1 MDYSGCKKNP
11 IPHGIEN
18 RKNLTMPQ
26 LLLQGFPVGAS
37 RINEWVSILE
47 KDGQVT
53 YFIGADSFFGHPSG
67 DEIGQRLALTQLI
80 ENGQVRPCEVEA
92 SDLGIAHRTLMRWIR
107 QNRTGGP
114 GSFCVRRKGRGGAVM
129 SSGKVAE
136 CGRLLAEGYTVPE
149 AARQAGVNES
159 TLRKAVG
166 GGRVV
171 RTRTAQH
178 SRPAVPAAT
187 KSDRSREDAKAAEG
201 LGTAC
206 TRADER
212 MAAAIGMADGIATR
226 FEPCVDVQMGGLLA
240 GLPALCANGLLGGLD
255 KYLSLPRGGIYSVMH
270 LLIVTGFM
278 GLGRIRRPEGLR
290 HVPPGELGKVSGLDR
305 VPEVRTLRCKIRQMA
320 QNSDLEEWRTDLLR
334 SWMADDPDE
343 AGYLYMDGHVRVY
356 HGKEANL
363 SRRYV
368 ARQKLCL
375 RGTTDYWINDAIGRP
390 FFVVYKPVTEG
401 LGATLVDDVLPRV
414 MDVVPGQPTEAEL
427 AADPLLHRFV
437 VVFDREGSTHS
448 LLSKLWS
455 RRVAAITYRKAV
467 DDAWPESEFAEF
479 EVPVPG
485 GGTTRMKL
493 ASRESTIDADKQ
505 SLPVLEVRR
514 LTRTGHQTS
523 IVTTARTL
531 SAPVVAGRM
540 FARWCQENFFKYLKE
555 HFDLDGLVEYGAE
568 ELPGTAQV
576 VNPAWRHLDTEIK
589 NKRRKIKD
597 LHAAMGR
604 TAIENDGKVL
614 HLQAE
619 RLEEIQLLQTDIDQM
634 KRTRRQTPRKVA
646 ISTLPESD
654 RPTRLRPLCKML
666 TDTIKMI
673 AYRAETAL
681 VALLR
686 PHLAKEDE
694 ARALIRELFVSAAD
708 LHPDDKEKTLTVKI
722 HRMACPA
729 HDKAISALLS
739 ELTNMA
745 FIHPETGTR
754 MIYELA

>member
-1 MDYSGCKKNP
+1 
-11 IPHGIEN
+11 
-18 RKNLTMPQ
+18 MPQ

-37 RINEWVSILE
+37 RINELASILE
-47 KDGQVT
+47 KDDYVT
-53 YFIGADSFFGHPSG
+53 YFIGADSYFGHPPG
-67 DEIGQRLALTQLI
+67 DAIGRQIAITQLV
-80 ENGQVRPCEVEA
+80 ENGYVRPCEIEA
-92 SDLGIAHRTLMRWIR
+92 SDLGIAHRTLMRWIV
-107 QNRTGGP
+107 QSRTRGL
-114 GSFCVRRKGRGGAVM
+114 GSFCERRKGRGGAVM
-129 SSGKVAE
+129 KPAKITE
-136 CGRLLAEGYTVPE
+136 CSRLLAEGYTVPE
-149 AARQAGVNES
+149 TARQAGVNES
-159 TLRKAVG
+159 TLRKAIAA
-166 GGRVV
+166 GRVV
-171 RTRTAQH
+171 RPGAAQQ
-178 SRPAVPAAT
+178 SRPEEPVTT
-187 KSDRSREDAKAAEG
+187 KSERSRRDAQAAEG

-212 MAAAIGMADGIATR
+212 MAAAIGMAEGIATR
-226 FEPCVDVQMGGLLA
+226 FEPCGDVQMGGLLA
-240 GLPALCANGLLGGLD
+240 GLPALCANGLLTGLD
-255 KYLSLPRGGIYSVMH
+255 KYLSLPGGIYNEMH
-270 LLIVTGFM
+270 LLIIMGFM

-290 HVPPGELGKVSGLDR
+290 HVPPGELGKVCGLDR
-305 VPEVRTLRCKIRQMA
+305 VPEVRTLRAKTREMA
-320 QNSDLEEWRTDLLR
+320 QNSDLEGWRTDLLR

-356 HGKEANL
+356 HGLEANL
-363 SRRYV
+363 PRRYV

-375 RGTTDYWINDAIGRP
+375 RGTTDYWINDAIGQP
-390 FFVVYKPVTEG
+390 FFVVYKPVTDG
-401 LGATLVDDVLPRV
+401 LGAALLEDVLPRV
-414 MDVVPGQPTEAEL
+414 LDVVPGQPTAAEL

-448 LLSKLWS
+448 LLSKLWAQ
-455 RRVAAITYRKAV
+455 RVAAITYRKAV
-467 DDAWPESEFAEF
+467 EDRWPESEFAEV

-485 GGTTRMKL
+485 GGTTWMKI

-514 LTRTGHQTS
+514 LTRTGHQTA

-568 ELPGTAQV
+568 ALPGTVQV
-576 VNPAWRHLDTEIK
+576 VNPAWRRLDIEIK
-589 NKRRKIKD
+589 NKRKKIKD
-597 LHAAMGR
+597 LHADMGR
-604 TAIENDGKVL
+604 MAMESEGKIL

-619 RLEEIQLLQTDIDQM
+619 RLEAIQLLQADIDQM
-634 KRTRRQTPRKVA
+634 KRTRRETPRKVA
-646 ISTLPESD
+646 ISTLPEAE

-673 AYRAETAL
+673 AYRAETSL

-686 PHLAKEDE
+686 PHLSKEDE

-708 LHPDDKEKTLTVKI
+708 LRPDDKEKTLTVKI

-729 HDKAISALLS
+729 HDKAIAALLV
-739 ELTNMA
+739 ELTNLA
-745 FIHPETGTR
+745 FVHPETGTR